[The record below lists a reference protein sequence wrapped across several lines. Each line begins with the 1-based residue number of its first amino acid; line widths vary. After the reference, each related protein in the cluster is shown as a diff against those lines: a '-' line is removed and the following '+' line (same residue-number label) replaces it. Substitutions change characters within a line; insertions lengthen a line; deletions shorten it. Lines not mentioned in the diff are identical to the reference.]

1 MQGIEIQ
8 SVREDQLELLR
19 VFAERTFRDAWQ
31 SHSDPADF
39 ELYCAEAFS
48 PETVA
53 AEFQNPH
60 ARFYFVWQNDD
71 APVAYFKL
79 NFDRTP
85 PGREGEKTVQIH
97 RIYVLKG
104 HQSGGIGEK
113 MLHFITV
120 EAKKAGASRL
130 WLGVWKKAERSI
142 HFYEKNGFTISG
154 TEVFRLGRDAQED
167 WLMEK
172 GV

>member
-8 SVREDQLELLR
+8 PVREIQLDMLR
-19 VFAERTFRDAWQ
+19 AFAERAFRDAWQ
-31 SHSDPADF
+31 AHSDPADF

-53 AEFQNPH
+53 AEFQNPFS
-60 ARFYFVWQNDD
+60 RFYFAWQND

-85 PGREGEKTVQIH
+85 SGRAGEKAVQIH

-104 HQSGGIGEK
+104 HQGEGIGEK
-113 MLHFITV
+113 ILHFITA
-120 EAKKAGASRL
+120 EAKKTGASRL
-130 WLGVWKKAERSI
+130 WLCVWKKAERSI
-142 HFYEKNGFTISG
+142 RFYEKNGFAISG
-154 TEVFRLGRDAQED
+154 TEIFQLGRDAQED

-172 GV
+172 GI